1 MGIQTQGMVG
11 NDKTFGQGHIV
22 LSFFNFRVVEL
33 FNFAAIQANVGIV
46 LQKVLENILRCHVPL
61 SPLLK
66 DFKYLLSR
74 NGGLESGAFEF
85 VHENWFAN
93 ERQGL
98 GEFGSPEPNATAT
111 MS

>member
-1 MGIQTQGMVG
+1 MVLPFVQFVDGLAAFKVIATQEAGLLKLRQNSVYRG
-11 NDKTFGQGHIV
+11 
-22 LSFFNFRVVEL
+22 
-33 FNFAAIQANVGIV
+33 QANVGIV

>member
-1 MGIQTQGMVG
+1 MVLPFVQFI
-11 NDKTFGQGHIV
+11 D
-22 LSFFNFRVVEL
+22 S
-33 FNFAAIQANVGIV
+33 FAALKVIAAEEAGLLKLCQNAVHGGQANVGIV
-46 LQKVLENILRCHVPL
+46 LQKVLENILGRHVPL

-74 NGGLESGAFEF
+74 DGGLESSAFEF

-98 GEFGSPEPNATAT
+98 GEFDSPEPNATAT
-111 MS
+111 MT

>member
-1 MGIQTQGMVG
+1 LLKLRQNSVHRG
-11 NDKTFGQGHIV
+11 
-22 LSFFNFRVVEL
+22 
-33 FNFAAIQANVGIV
+33 QANVGIV
-46 LQKVLENILRCHVPL
+46 LQKVLENILRRHVPL

-98 GEFGSPEPNATAT
+98 GEFGSSEPNATAT

>member
-1 MGIQTQGMVG
+1 M
-11 NDKTFGQGHIV
+11 V
-22 LSFFNFRVVEL
+22 LSFVQFVDGL
-33 FNFAAIQANVGIV
+33 AAFKVIAAEQAGLLKLHQNTVHRGQANVGIV
-46 LQKVLENILRCHVPL
+46 LQEVFENILCRHVPL
-61 SPLLK
+61 RPFLK
-66 DFKYLLSR
+66 DFQYLLSR

-85 VHENWFAN
+85 VHENWLAN